1 MKIYKKIASFF
12 TTKIHKES
20 NRLDIQITTDNN
32 EIKSKIEHLILDF
45 FSAKNI
51 DIVQDKKIVI
61 IISEDFK
68 TDMIKYSSSEM
79 RNFILEND
87 IQESAGTVILPVD
100 KEFSKFVILL
110 IKDIFNSNQY
120 FSTLTHELVHV
131 IDFINHFKEVGNI
144 YTGNAEYDD
153 FFFWT
158 EFNAKKIGL
167 KRLQEELYKNNE
179 KLNLRESAL
188 NFIKQNNGE
197 TSINRKVYN
206 LVHFLARISI
216 YDENKT
222 LDFNEMEFP
231 KEYIINLYGEK
242 SIDLYHILSDT
253 IDYNDFKKNNNLID
267 ETLDELTI
275 YN

>member
-12 TTKIHKES
+12 TTKIQEES
-20 NRLDIQITTDNN
+20 NRLDIQIETDSN
-32 EIKSKIEHLILDF
+32 EIKSKIEDLILDF
-45 FSAKNI
+45 FCANNI

-79 RNFILEND
+79 QNFVLENN
-87 IQESAGTVILPVD
+87 IQESAGRVILPVD
-100 KEFSKFVILL
+100 KDFSNFVILL

-167 KRLQEELYKNNE
+167 KRLQQELDKNNE
-179 KLNLRESAL
+179 KLNLRASTI
-188 NFIKQNNGE
+188 NFREQNLKEILPDKQ
-197 TSINRKVYN
+197 VYN
-206 LVHFLARISI
+206 LVHFFARISI
-216 YDENKT
+216 YDKYKN
-222 LDFNEMEFP
+222 LAFNEDEFP
-231 KEYIINLYGEK
+231 REYLINLYGEK
-242 SIDLYHILSDT
+242 SIELYYLLNEINNYDE
-253 IDYNDFKKNNNLID
+253 FKINSKL
-267 ETLDELTI
+267 LDEVLDDLII